1 MSNDYKVGRGKPPKS
16 GQFQK
21 GRSGN
26 PNGRPRKAHGKQGAH
41 LDTALSAPRFNH
53 AMLAEAE
60 RQIQVNGEPRTT
72 REAIMQALAVAAMRG
87 GILAMRTWLDMSERE
102 EARLREVRLPVYTS
116 WEAFKIEGQMALKQ
130 AADDGVPEPL
140 ILPHP
145 DDIILDSDNLLVK
158 LVGPTTE
165 EHLRVYERVRD
176 TRDLFFE
183 LMMFTDT
190 PLINYGDPATHCI
203 GILGAEWIWYHGKL
217 PKRLRGMELCLQRL
231 ETNMLRGRRY
241 WEDDLRQRCE
251 ERSYDFKI
259 LGQSRFMRTWPMKD
273 LGMKFEGGMPVPAT
287 PETKKELKRLIAA
300 ETG

>member
-1 MSNDYKVGRGKPPKS
+1 
-16 GQFQK
+16 
-21 GRSGN
+21 
-26 PNGRPRKAHGKQGAH
+26 
-41 LDTALSAPRFNH
+41 
-53 AMLAEAE
+53 MLAEAE
-60 RQIQVNGEPRTT
+60 RQIQVNGELRTT

-116 WEAFKIEGQMALKQ
+116 WEAFKIEGPMVLKQ

-158 LVGPTTE
+158 LAGPTTE
-165 EHLRVYERVRD
+165 DDLRFYEGLRD

-183 LMMFTDT
+183 LMIFTDT

-203 GILGAEWIWYHGKL
+203 GILGAEWNSYHCRL
-217 PKRLRGMELCLQRL
+217 PVRLRGMEDCLQRL
-231 ETNMLRGRRY
+231 ERNMLRGGRQ

-251 ERSYDFKI
+251 ERLFDFRF
-259 LGQSRFMRTWPMKD
+259 LGDTRFMRASPVKD
-273 LGMKFEGGMPVPAT
+273 LGIKFEGGRPAPAT
-287 PETKKELKRLIAA
+287 AKTRKELRRLLSVQT
-300 ETG
+300 E